1 MSVAGPYGRCAGQQK
16 RTFSPGQAGRQY
28 GETCFPRRTAGFCL
42 ILFQQ
47 PLMPCMGWR
56 AEQQACGGNVRR
68 RTFFPRGD
76 GKNGFIL
83 RSPDA
88 KDGDAFVPMRG
99 GRDNGLP
106 GKGKAVPQQME
117 SDSFRVRRSQQQ
129 GDVRYFPCQVGQGR
143 PVLGPEAAAQ
153 SQFTGMHAAEGQRRT
168 EDELRACVQAGAVQF
183 HDGSE
188 VSGKVAGN
196 GFRLDESCLQHA
208 TER

>member
-1 MSVAGPYGRCAGQQK
+1 MSVAGPYGRCTGQQK
-16 RTFSPGQAGRQY
+16 RTFSPGQAGREY
-28 GETCFPRRTAGFCL
+28 GQACFPRRQAGFFF

-47 PLMPCMGWR
+47 SLMPCIGRR

-68 RTFFPRGD
+68 RNFSPRGD
-76 GKNGFIL
+76 GKNCLIL

-88 KDGDAFVPMRG
+88 KDGNAFFSMRG

-106 GKGKAVPQQME
+106 GKGKAVPQQVE
-117 SDSFRVRRSQQQ
+117 SYAFRVRRSQQQ
-129 GDVRYFPCQVGQGR
+129 GDVRYFPCQIGQGR

-168 EDELRACVQAGAVQF
+168 EDELRTCVQAGTVQF

-188 VSGKVAGN
+188 VFGKVAGN
-196 GFRLDESCLQHA
+196 GFRLDESCFQHA

>member
-1 MSVAGPYGRCAGQQK
+1 
-16 RTFSPGQAGRQY
+16 
-28 GETCFPRRTAGFCL
+28 
-42 ILFQQ
+42 
-47 PLMPCMGWR
+47 MPCIGRR

-68 RTFFPRGD
+68 RNFSPRGD
-76 GKNGFIL
+76 GKNCLIL

-88 KDGDAFVPMRG
+88 KDGNAFFSMRG

-106 GKGKAVPQQME
+106 GKGKAVPQQVE
-117 SDSFRVRRSQQQ
+117 SYAFRVRRSQQQ
-129 GDVRYFPCQVGQGR
+129 GDVRYFPCQIGQGR

>member
-1 MSVAGPYGRCAGQQK
+1 
-16 RTFSPGQAGRQY
+16 
-28 GETCFPRRTAGFCL
+28 
-42 ILFQQ
+42 
-47 PLMPCMGWR
+47 
-56 AEQQACGGNVRR
+56 
-68 RTFFPRGD
+68 
-76 GKNGFIL
+76 
-83 RSPDA
+83 
-88 KDGDAFVPMRG
+88 MRG